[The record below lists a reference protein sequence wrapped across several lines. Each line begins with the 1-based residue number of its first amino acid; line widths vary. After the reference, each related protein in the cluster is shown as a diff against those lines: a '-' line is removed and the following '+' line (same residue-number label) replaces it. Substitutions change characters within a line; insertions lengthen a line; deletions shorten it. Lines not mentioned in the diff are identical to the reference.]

1 MCDPERSGNEPLRYV
16 GDYGTKNYRGPG
28 GGPPNLLLITPAAA
42 RRSMMALGR
51 MVVRGILGVLWFILA
66 LPALV
71 ILSLA
76 AMYADRRV
84 IQ

>member
-1 MCDPERSGNEPLRYV
+1 
-16 GDYGTKNYRGPG
+16 
-28 GGPPNLLLITPAAA
+28 
-42 RRSMMALGR
+42 MALGR